1 MNITQLSVFSEN
13 KPGHINA
20 PCRLL
25 AEAGI
30 NLRALSLPDTQPFGI
45 LRLIV
50 SDPERAAKLLEDAG
64 FVVKR
69 SEVVGV
75 EVPDRPGGMYEVL
88 AILED
93 TSIKIEYM
101 YAFPFG
107 GKKKAI
113 LIFGFNNMAAA
124 VSRLKSAGIQIV
136 GSEAL
141 SDSSL

>member
-1 MNITQLSVFSEN
+1 MITQLSVFSEN

-30 NLRALSLPDTQPFGI
+30 NLRALSLPDTQPFGV

-50 SDPERAAKLLEDAG
+50 SDSARAAKLLEDAG
-64 FVVKR
+64 FVVKQ

-107 GKKKAI
+107 GNRAI
-113 LIFGFNNMAAA
+113 LIFGFNDPNVA
-124 VSRLKSAGIQIV
+124 VSRLKSAGIKLV
-136 GSEAL
+136 GNEAL
-141 SDSSL
+141 SRSSL